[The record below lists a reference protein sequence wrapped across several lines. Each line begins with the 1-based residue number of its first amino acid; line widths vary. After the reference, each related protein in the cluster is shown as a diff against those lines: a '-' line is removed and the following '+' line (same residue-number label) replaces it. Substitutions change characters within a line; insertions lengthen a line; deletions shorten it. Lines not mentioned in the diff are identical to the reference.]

1 MFLEEEREEKERE
14 GYTEERCWRRQLTI
28 DKAQTG
34 NRAPVSPRK
43 QNNVATQKIKAGQR
57 ESKLVWV
64 SHLNRPR
71 LGDPPSWSYTH
82 VDKDKIYQWE
92 KSMRIINVL
101 QQSSLPSK
109 SSARELPSRARGI
122 LYARRDGSQTFMAVL
137 KIHNFPFISVDSGSF
152 LLPFLSFCPR

>member
-1 MFLEEEREEKERE
+1 MPA
-14 GYTEERCWRRQLTI
+14 RQLTI

-34 NRAPVSPRK
+34 NRAPVLPRK

-57 ESKLVWV
+57 ESKLVCV
-64 SHLNRPR
+64 NHLNRPR

-109 SSARELPSRARGI
+109 SSARELPS
-122 LYARRDGSQTFMAVL
+122 SQGNSLRQKGWIAD
-137 KIHNFPFISVDSGSF
+137 IYGCIENS
-152 LLPFLSFCPR
+152 